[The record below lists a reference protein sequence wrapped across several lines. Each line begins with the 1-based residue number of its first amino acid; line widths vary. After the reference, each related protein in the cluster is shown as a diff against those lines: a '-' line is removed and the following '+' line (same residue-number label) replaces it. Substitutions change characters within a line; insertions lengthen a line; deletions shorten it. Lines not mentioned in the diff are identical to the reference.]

1 MGIYYFPTNF
11 VYWENIENH
20 ENIKNILMNEISIIE
35 PLYKYNKKYDNG
47 LSHASTNYI
56 PNEDN
61 FTEILANNSLL
72 EELVWKPVNNSL
84 SELNSL
90 PNFQQ
95 IEFSQSYIL
104 NSWYTKYDK
113 DGQFTLH
120 NHYSDNVKIFDE
132 EIYRPTLS
140 LIYILHDENEKNS
153 TEFILPSAAPISI
166 LDVQHQMYNTS
177 DNKEI
182 KEGTIIVF
190 PSSLYH
196 QVQPVKIPGR
206 ITIAINIASK
216 FKK

>member
-1 MGIYYFPTNF
+1 MGIYCFPTNF
-11 VYWENIENH
+11 IYWENIENH

-35 PLYKYNKKYDNG
+35 PLYNEKDDNG
-47 LSHASTNYI
+47 LSHASTNYVV
-56 PNEDN
+56 NGDN
-61 FTEILANNSLL
+61 FTEILAKNSLL
-72 EELVWKPVNNSL
+72 EELVWKPLDNSL

-113 DGQFTLH
+113 DGQFALH
-120 NHYSDNVKIFDE
+120 NHYGDNVKMIDE

-153 TEFILPSAAPISI
+153 TEFMLPSAAPLSI
-166 LDVQHQMYNTS
+166 LDFQTQIYNTG

-196 QVQPVKIPGR
+196 HVKPVKIPGR
-206 ITIAINIASK
+206 ITIAVNIASK

>member
-1 MGIYYFPTNF
+1 
-11 VYWENIENH
+11 
-20 ENIKNILMNEISIIE
+20 MNEISKIE
-35 PLYKYNKKYDNG
+35 PLYKYNGKDNNG
-47 LSHASTNYI
+47 LSHASTNYESH
-56 PNEDN
+56 EDR
-61 FTEILANNSLL
+61 FTKILANNSLL
-72 EELVWKPVNNSL
+72 EELVWKPMDNSL

-95 IEFSQSYIL
+95 IEFSRSCIL

-113 DGQFTLH
+113 NGQFNLH
-120 NHYSDNVKIFDE
+120 NHYGDNVKILDR

-153 TEFILPSAAPISI
+153 TEFILPSAAPISL
-166 LDVQHQMYNTS
+166 LDIQHQTYNTG

-190 PSSLYH
+190 PSSMYH
-196 QVQPVKIPGR
+196 QVKPVKIPGR
-206 ITIAINIASK
+206 ITIAVNIASK